1 MATTSVYQKRRAALA
16 TWMAQNSI
24 GLVIIE
30 DSENHRDPALRY
42 FSGHPSD
49 GILGISITGDAI
61 LSPWD
66 EHLAA
71 QKADADI
78 IIPFT
83 KFDRS
88 AVQAAAGI
96 ASICQIP
103 QNTRIEIPS
112 RTPYPTFLKYVEIF
126 NKNDVLCRENGVNQQ
141 IKYMRSIKDETE
153 IAIIRKACALTDE
166 VIETIEKG
174 LSEGEFTTESDVAL
188 LIEKAA
194 HSNGCEGTGFGTL
207 AAGPSRSFY
216 IHAFPGYTSGEF
228 AGQGLSILDFGLI
241 YDGYTSDVTLTI
253 AKGSLDKRQNEMLES
268 VQTAA
273 NQALALYKADIPVC
287 EANRK
292 ADSIFQQIN
301 RSMPH
306 ALGHGVGLEAHEWP
320 SVRSSADL
328 SQVFAPG
335 MVVTLEPGLYDAKIG
350 GCRLEN
356 DVLITE
362 AGNEVLTN
370 SKIIRI

>member
-1 MATTSVYQKRRAALA
+1 
-16 TWMAQNSI
+16 MAQNSI

>member
-1 MATTSVYQKRRAALA
+1 MPKISVYQKRRAALA

-30 DSENHRDPALRY
+30 DSENMRDPALRY
-42 FSGHPSD
+42 FCGHPSD
-49 GILGISITGDAI
+49 GVLGICVTGDAV

-71 QKADADI
+71 RKADADV

-88 AVQAAAGI
+88 PVQAAAGI
-96 ASICQIP
+96 GAILQVP
-103 QNTRIEIPS
+103 ANTRIEVPS
-112 RTPYPTFLKYVEIF
+112 RTSYPQFLRYIEAF
-126 NKNDVLCRENGVNQQ
+126 SKNDVLCRENGVNQQ
-141 IKYMRSIKDETE
+141 IKRMRATKDDTE
-153 IAIIRKACALTDE
+153 IDTIRKACKLTDE
-166 VIETIEKG
+166 VINAIEEG
-174 LSEGEFTTESDVAL
+174 LTAGKFTTESEIAL
-188 LIEKAA
+188 FVEKAA
-194 HSNGCEGTGFGTL
+194 HDNGCEGTGFGTL
-207 AAGPSRSFY
+207 SAGPARSFY

-228 AGQGLSILDFGLI
+228 GTQGLSILDFGLI

-253 AKGSLDKRQNEMLES
+253 ARGTLEKKQNEMLET
-268 VQTAA
+268 VQTVA

-301 RSMPH
+301 REMPH

-320 SVRSSADL
+320 SVRSSADV

-335 MVVTLEPGLYDAKIG
+335 MVVTLEPGLYDAKLG

-362 AGNEVLTN
+362 TGNELLTN
-370 SKIIRI
+370 SRIIRL